1 MQPMTDTL
9 APTQRQRGACY
20 WPFLVAFAFLTVA
33 GALIVWWALYGQE
46 PEGAPLPSSP
56 FVASADQAPTGPTAA
71 VVADQTITPETMA
84 PNRLMIPSLG
94 VYAATDVT
102 PQINGDLVIN
112 DDPTIVDRWDGSA
125 PVIGTEGTVLLA
137 SHVTVNGA
145 HGVLYDL
152 GTLTAGARAYMTDAA
167 GQVSEW
173 QAESVQSVN
182 KAKLPDMVWSG
193 PKGRRQAVIVT
204 CGGPVISV
212 TDANGRTHRMH
223 RDNVYVVFRPV
234 ERQAL

>member
-1 MQPMTDTL
+1 MTTT
-9 APTQRQRGACY
+9 ARRQHAGRR
-20 WPFLVAFAFLTVA
+20 WPYLLAFALLTAA
-33 GALIVWWALYGQE
+33 GAFIIWWAFNGQE
-46 PEGAPLPSSP
+46 PEAAPLPSAP

-102 PQINGDLVIN
+102 RLANHELVIN

-125 PVIGTEGTVLLA
+125 PVIGAEGTVLLA
-137 SHVTVNGA
+137 SHVAVNGT
-145 HGVLYDL
+145 HGVLYNL
-152 GTLTAGARAYMTDAA
+152 GTITPGARAYMTDET

-182 KAKLPDMVWSG
+182 KAELPDMVWAG
-193 PKGRRQAVIVT
+193 PKGRRQVVVVT
-204 CGGPVISV
+204 CGGPVVTI
-212 TDANGRTHRMH
+212 TDANGHTRRVH
-223 RDNVYVVFRPV
+223 RDNVYAVFRPV
-234 ERQAL
+234 AHLAP